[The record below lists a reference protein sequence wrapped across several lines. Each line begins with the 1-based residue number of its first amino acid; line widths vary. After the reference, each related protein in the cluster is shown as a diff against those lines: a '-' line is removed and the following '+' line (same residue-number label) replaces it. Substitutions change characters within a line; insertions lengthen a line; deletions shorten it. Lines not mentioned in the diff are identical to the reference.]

1 MKKVEIFENNNP
13 LLKIAIDATLEHS
26 GDFSKCK
33 HCIESENQSTK
44 KTVCNRYRYFF
55 ANFNM
60 NYD

>member
-13 LLKIAIDATLEHS
+13 LLKISIDATLEHS

-44 KTVCNRYRYFF
+44 KPFVIATDIFLQIST
-55 ANFNM
+55 
-60 NYD
+60 